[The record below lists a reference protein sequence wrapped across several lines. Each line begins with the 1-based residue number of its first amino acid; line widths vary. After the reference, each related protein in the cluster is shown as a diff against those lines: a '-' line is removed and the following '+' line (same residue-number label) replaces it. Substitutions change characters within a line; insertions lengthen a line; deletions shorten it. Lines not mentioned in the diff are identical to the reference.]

1 MMKLEKYLEILPKS
15 LWVFLCN
22 SGSCNGCDIEIVA
35 TLSPRYDIERL
46 GMKLVGT
53 PKHADVLLVTGPVT
67 RFMKEKLE
75 RIYAQMPDPKVV
87 MVIGNCGCSGDV
99 FYKSYNLVGPVDN
112 VLPVDVYV
120 HGCPPRPEAIIEGAA
135 KAVLKI
141 EEKRKALLAEQADT
155 VKAGAV

>member
-53 PKHADVLLVTGPVT
+53 PKHADVLFVTGPVT

-155 VKAGAV
+155 VKAGAE